1 MILVWIC
8 VLLTISSTIKGSP
21 LPQVL
26 RDSNVSGGI
35 LKLKMPLH
43 VFIYRTIVTIKFA
56 GQIYQYLLWLEKF
69 FYKKTVKFLPINN
82 TGDFLTI
89 KSTSKSDR

>member
-43 VFIYRTIVTIKFA
+43 VFIYRTIETIKFA
-56 GQIYQYLLWLEKF
+56 GQIYHS
-69 FYKKTVKFLPINN
+69 TVVLQIRSSKR
-82 TGDFLTI
+82 
-89 KSTSKSDR
+89 KSDIFKDPARYFSISFYS